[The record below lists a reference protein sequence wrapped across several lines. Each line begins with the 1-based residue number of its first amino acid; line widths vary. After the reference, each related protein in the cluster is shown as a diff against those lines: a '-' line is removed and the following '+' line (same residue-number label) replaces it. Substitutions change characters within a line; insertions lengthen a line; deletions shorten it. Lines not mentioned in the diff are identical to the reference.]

1 MLCSARMVFYYF
13 IFFLIIFFLFIS
25 RNFKIPQNYLL
36 FVIAFVLIL
45 VAGFRE
51 PGVDGDSETY
61 VSMFN
66 AFSTPANYFKNY
78 SENSFF
84 EPAYYL
90 IPSIVSLTLGLNYS
104 WVFLI
109 YAIIGISLKF
119 LAITRLT
126 DLAFLSVLV
135 YCSHFF
141 ILHDMTQIRSGVA
154 SAILLLSIPQ
164 IQKRNFFGFLL
175 LIAVGVLFHYSIIIF
190 LPIYFLDSKKI
201 NKKLYLI
208 LLFVPYILHFLKF
221 NVLSVLQIFK
231 LGFISEKI
239 QLYNDLLESDIFTD
253 INVFNIL
260 FIVQL
265 ISCTIFIIKS
275 DLLLKNNKYS
285 LVLLKIYCIA
295 AASFVL
301 FSNIPVIAFRI
312 SELLGIVQ
320 IILMPFILYIIK
332 TKSIALAL
340 IIVFAL
346 VSISN
351 DLIHVGFLKPYF
363 ASILN
368 YSIHAS

>member
-1 MLCSARMVFYYF
+1 MAFYYL
-13 IFFLIIFFLFIS
+13 IFLFIIFFLFIP
-25 RNFKIPQNYLL
+25 RYYKIPESYLL
-36 FVIAFVLIL
+36 LIIALIL
-45 VAGFRE
+45 ILIAGLRS

-66 AFSTPANYFKNY
+66 TFSSPANYFNNY
-78 SENSFF
+78 SEMSFF

-90 IPSIVSLTLGLNYS
+90 IPSIISITLGLNYA
-104 WVFLI
+104 WVFLT

-119 LAITRLT
+119 AAISRLT
-126 DLAFLSVLV
+126 DFAFLSVLV
-135 YCSHFF
+135 YYSHFF
-141 ILHDMTQIRSGVA
+141 ILHDMTQIRSGIA

-164 IQKRNFFGFLL
+164 IQKRKFFRFIL
-175 LIAVGVLFHYSIIIF
+175 LIAIGFLFHYSMIIF
-190 LPIYFLDSKKI
+190 LPLYFLGSKKI
-201 NKKLYLI
+201 NKKLYLL

-221 NVLSVLQIFK
+221 NILSVLQIFK
-231 LGFISEKI
+231 LGFISNKI
-239 QLYNDLLESDIFTD
+239 QIYNDLLESDIFTD

-260 FIVQL
+260 FLVQL

-275 DLLLKNNKYS
+275 DLLIKNNKYS
-285 LVLLKIYCIA
+285 LLLLKIYCIA

-320 IILMPFILYIIK
+320 IVLMPFILYIVK
-332 TKSIALAL
+332 PKYIAFAMV
-340 IIVFAL
+340 IVFAL

-363 ASILN
+363 ASVLN
-368 YSIHAS
+368 YTFNVG